1 MSRFNGNLR
10 TKLAGYVAFG
20 AEQLFFNSYIMQ
32 ISGISIFLVTA
43 FPDTFE
49 LWVQLL
55 FYIMIVI
62 VKAGGLRAIMYSTL
76 QESFF
81 FYYDLDYRLG
91 ASNTSG
97 LLNRCSNA
105 R

>member
-49 LWVQLL
+49 L
-55 FYIMIVI
+55 
-62 VKAGGLRAIMYSTL
+62 
-76 QESFF
+76 
-81 FYYDLDYRLG
+81 
-91 ASNTSG
+91 
-97 LLNRCSNA
+97 
-105 R
+105 